1 MTRQRSVLI
10 TGASSGFGRA
20 AAASFANRGWSVY
33 ATVRDLSKG
42 PSLTSSFGD
51 AGNLITL
58 IELDLCSPVSITAA
72 VEKVLE
78 SCNGRIDVL
87 VNNAGIADS
96 GFFEEQPEADF
107 RRVIE
112 TNLLG
117 TCALTRQV
125 LPAMRKQRT
134 GRIITVT
141 SVAAYVAGPSV
152 SAYVASKRAL
162 QGWMESLAIETR
174 PFGISVAVVEPGTY
188 KTNIWANAKRSVN
201 SGSAYD
207 PMRRRVENSVQR
219 MVDKTGGD
227 PVEVGE
233 AIADIAEDRQPSFR
247 NPVGRDARFLYRAL
261 GAVPFRMRA
270 RLIAWSMGVA

>member
-1 MTRQRSVLI
+1 M
-10 TGASSGFGRA
+10 
-20 AAASFANRGWSVY
+20 
-33 ATVRDLSKG
+33 RDLTKDPDLS
-42 PSLTSSFGD
+42 SSFGD
-51 AGNLITL
+51 AGDLITL
-58 IELDLCSPVSITAA
+58 IELDLCSPASITRA
-72 VEKVLE
+72 VGEVLE

-112 TNLLG
+112 TNLFG
-117 TCALTRQV
+117 TCALTREI
-125 LPAMRKQRT
+125 LPAMRKQRS

-141 SVAAYVAGPSV
+141 SVAAYVAGPSM

-174 PFGISVAVVEPGTY
+174 PFGLSVAVVEPGTY
-188 KTNIWANAKRSVN
+188 KTNIWDNAKRSVN

-207 PMRRRVENSVQR
+207 PMRRRLEDSVQR
-219 MVDKTGGD
+219 MVEKTGGD

-233 AIADIAEDRQPSFR
+233 AIADIAEKRQPPFR
-247 NPVGRDARFLYRAL
+247 NPVGRDARFLYRSL
-261 GAVPFRMRA
+261 GAVPFRVRA
-270 RLIAWSMGVA
+270 RLIAISLGVG